1 MKIISKLL
9 VFVLVFSLT
18 GFGWKTARADEVK
31 VGKPKISLKTSK
43 NNITVTIK
51 KTANAEDYSIH
62 GGLGNDYF

>member
-1 MKIISKLL
+1 MKIIFKLL

-51 KTANAEDYSIH
+51 KTVNA
-62 GGLGNDYF
+62 G